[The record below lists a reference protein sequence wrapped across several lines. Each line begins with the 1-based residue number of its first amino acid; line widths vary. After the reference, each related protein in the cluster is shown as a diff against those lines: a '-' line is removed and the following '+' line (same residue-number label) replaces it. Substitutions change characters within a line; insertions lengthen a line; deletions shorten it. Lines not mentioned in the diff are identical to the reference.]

1 MYDSKFSRIIA
12 GTMNWGVWGK
22 NYNTFDMAKMIHCC
36 ISNNMTSFDHADIY
50 GDYTNEADFGKAL
63 IESRIDRASIQLISK
78 CGIQMK
84 VAARNNSIK
93 HYEYSKEYIIWSVE
107 QSLKNLQTDY
117 LDLLLLHRPSP
128 LMQADEISAAVN
140 SLKSDGKILDFGVSN
155 FTPSQTALIQQK
167 TTISYNQIEFSLT
180 HCEAM
185 INGSL
190 DDMQLNNITPMSWAP
205 LGTYF
210 KKQDAQSNNFKKA
223 VLILAD
229 KYGVTEDVILLSWI
243 LKHPA
248 GVLLVIGTT
257 DPSRINNAVK
267 SLNVELELQE
277 WFALWSASMGKDVP

>member
-1 MYDSKFSRIIA
+1 MHDSKFSRIIA

-22 NYNTFDMAKMIHCC
+22 NYNTFDMVKMIHCC
-36 ISNNMTSFDHADIY
+36 ISNNITSFDHADIY

-128 LMQADEISAAVN
+128 LMQADEISAAVDI
-140 SLKSDGKILDFGVSN
+140 LKSDGKILDFGVSN

-167 TTISYNQIEFSLT
+167 TTINYNQIEFSLT

-185 INGSL
+185 TNGSL
-190 DDMQLNNITPMSWAP
+190 DAMQINNITPMSWAP
-205 LGTYF
+205 LGTFF
-210 KKQDAQSNNFKKA
+210 KKQESEFDNIKNA
-223 VLILAD
+223 VLTLAE
-229 KYGVTEDVILLSWI
+229 KYCVTEDAILLSWI

-248 GVLLVIGTT
+248 GILPVIGTT
-257 DPSRINNAVK
+257 DPSRISNVMK
-267 SLNVELELQE
+267 SISVELELQD
-277 WFALWSASMGKDVP
+277 WFALWSASMGTDVP